1 MVLNALWK
9 LQNFFK
15 CTWERMAS
23 KLSTT
28 NESVGSQWARGQ
40 VNSRAKANKA
50 GKINFSN

>member
-28 NESVGSQWARGQ
+28 NESVGSQWARGAGQ
-40 VNSRAKANKA
+40 FQSQGKQGWQNK
-50 GKINFSN
+50 F